1 MKSLPTLIGS
11 LLVNLAFNV
20 TAQVTDAPDSP
31 KHAPFERIAGQL
43 QLTAAQQSQIDLLWR
58 ARQPTIET
66 LIREFNLVN
75 DELVNVTARGAMD
88 EGKVSEIANREGAT
102 LARLLI
108 VEERLKV
115 QIYATVL
122 TPDQR
127 AKADKLA
134 KQNRAELVW
143 VH

>member
-1 MKSLPTLIGS
+1 MKSMPTLIGS
-11 LLVNLAFNV
+11 FLMTLALNV
-20 TAQVTDAPDSP
+20 TAHVAEASDAP
-31 KHAPFERIAGQL
+31 KHAPLERIAGQL
-43 QLTAAQQSQIDLLWR
+43 QLTAAQKSQIDLLWQ
-58 ARQPTIET
+58 AKQPTIEA
-66 LIREFNLVN
+66 LIREFNFDN
-75 DELVNVTARGAMD
+75 NELDNATAQGAID
-88 EGKVSEIANREGAT
+88 EGKVTEIANREGAT

-134 KQNRAELVW
+134 KQNRTELVW

>member
-1 MKSLPTLIGS
+1 MKSLTTLIGS
-11 LLVNLAFNV
+11 LVMNLALTV
-20 TAQVTDAPDSP
+20 GAYAAEASDVPR
-31 KHAPFERIAGQL
+31 HAPLQRIEDMQL
-43 QLTAAQQSQIDLLWR
+43 SAAQKSQIDLLWR
-58 ARQPTIET
+58 AKQPTIEA
-66 LIREFNLVN
+66 LIREFNLDN
-75 DELVNVTARGAMD
+75 NELEKATAHGAMD
-88 EGKVSEIANREGAT
+88 EGKVTEIADREGAT

-127 AKADKLA
+127 AKADRLA
-134 KQNRAELVW
+134 KQDRAELVW

>member
-11 LLVNLAFNV
+11 LLINLALNV
-20 TAQVTDAPDSP
+20 VAYAVDAPDAP
-31 KHAPFERIAGQL
+31 KHAPLARIAGQL
-43 QLTAAQQSQIDLLWR
+43 QLTADQKSQIDLLWR
-58 ARQPTIET
+58 AKQPTIEA
-66 LIREFNLVN
+66 LIREFDLDNN
-75 DELVNVTARGAMD
+75 ELEKATAHGAMD
-88 EGKVSEIANREGAT
+88 EGKVTEIANREGAT

-127 AKADKLA
+127 AKVDKLA
-134 KQNRAELVW
+134 KQNPAELVW